1 MSRNKFTERRLF
13 FYFLFV
19 GTTLLLLITLFG
31 IQILN
36 DSYKVSAENNVIKAI
51 TIYPERGY
59 IYDREGVLLV
69 TNQRAYDLMVT
80 PRQIKQL
87 DTIALCKIID
97 IDLEEFNKYLK
108 RAKRY
113 STRKASLLLKEISKQ
128 TAAQLQ
134 ERLYEF
140 PGFYLQERTI
150 RQYPERSAAHIL
162 GYVSQVPDYILKKD
176 DYYKRNDNYGIS
188 GVESSYEKDL
198 RGVRGTQEH
207 RLERVGGLRFDSF
220 IFNISVRKTFIN
232 ILREDTR

>member
-188 GVESSYEKDL
+188 GVESSY
-198 RGVRGTQEH
+198 
-207 RLERVGGLRFDSF
+207 
-220 IFNISVRKTFIN
+220 
-232 ILREDTR
+232 

>member
-31 IQILN
+31 IQVLN
-36 DSYKVSAENNVIKAI
+36 DSYKVSAENNVIKSI

-80 PRQIKQL
+80 PRQIKRL
-87 DTIALCKIID
+87 DTIALCEIID

-134 ERLYEF
+134 ERGRLRRSDVQGGGHQRAVAGRGRDRPAGNGETTWREW
-140 PGFYLQERTI
+140 GKSGER
-150 RQYPERSAAHIL
+150 R
-162 GYVSQVPDYILKKD
+162 
-176 DYYKRNDNYGIS
+176 
-188 GVESSYEKDL
+188 
-198 RGVRGTQEH
+198 RGM
-207 RLERVGGLRFDSF
+207 
-220 IFNISVRKTFIN
+220 
-232 ILREDTR
+232 